1 MNKTYKDIF
10 WNNLRIYYNRMVS
23 ISSMSDYYE
32 GVCWGLATAAY
43 NMNVI
48 STNTFL
54 LICKLLGNTHR
65 IIEKTKKGELKY
77 ANLSEV

>member
-1 MNKTYKDIF
+1 MNKTYKGIF
-10 WNNLRIYYNRMVS
+10 WNNLRVYYNKMVS

-32 GVCWGLATAAY
+32 GVCWGLAAAAY

-54 LICKLLGNTHR
+54 LICKLLRNTHR
-65 IIEKTKKGELKY
+65 IIEDQRKE
-77 ANLSEV
+77 N